1 MIKTAILT
9 ISDKG
14 SRGEREDLSGKVA
27 RQIIEA
33 ESGEVIYQ
41 KILPDEQALL
51 EKELVKLCDDK
62 QVDLILTTGG
72 TGLSPKDVTPEATQ
86 TVIEKEVP
94 GISEAIRAESLKF
107 TPHAMLSR
115 AKSGTRDKTLIINL
129 PGSPKAVEECLRVVL
144 SVLPH
149 AVEVISG
156 KAFECASD
164 NPT

>member
-27 RQIIEA
+27 RQIMEA
-33 ESGEVIYQ
+33 EGGEVTYQ
-41 KILPDEQALL
+41 GILPDEQALL

-62 QVDLILTTGG
+62 QVNLILTTGG
-72 TGLSPKDVTPEATQ
+72 TGLSPRDVTPEATQ
-86 TVIEKEVP
+86 AVIEKEVP
-94 GISEAIRAESLKF
+94 GISEAIRAKSLKF

-115 AKSGTRDKTLIINL
+115 AKSGTRNKTLIVNL

-144 SVLPH
+144 PVLPH